1 MWANIHHHH
10 LHRRERRNF
19 LFIKFPALKW
29 KLDCFRL
36 FIDRLLISI
45 SIASLNSA
53 GPACYTS
60 SNQHSPTHSPKPDVN
75 EQIGSDEE
83 SQAKRKREN
92 WKFQVQGF
100 LPILYYYLKR
110 DVAQWWLSGCVG
122 EKILRSLAACLM
134 LALLRITIFL
144 RKIIIIIDC
153 VRCVCV
159 CVDVCMH
166 TSLSWQSSEEK
177 HQ

>member
-1 MWANIHHHH
+1 M
-10 LHRRERRNF
+10 
-19 LFIKFPALKW
+19 
-29 KLDCFRL
+29 
-36 FIDRLLISI
+36 
-45 SIASLNSA
+45 
-53 GPACYTS
+53 
-60 SNQHSPTHSPKPDVN
+60 N

-83 SQAKRKREN
+83 SEAKRKREKIEN
-92 WKFQVQGF
+92 FKFKVF
-100 LPILYYYLKR
+100 SPYYYLKR

-153 VRCVCV
+153 VLSLCGCV
-159 CVDVCMH
+159 H
-166 TSLSWQSSEEK
+166 THEFELASWQSSEEK